1 MVSGAC
7 PEETADGE
15 VSEEDS
21 SYNKH
26 RMGFLDRMR
35 S

>member
-1 MVSGAC
+1 MVSGA
-7 PEETADGE
+7 ADGE